1 MTFEIATEKSHCP
14 KKDWLKN
21 ITVSKQM
28 IILLLPLCWGGEG
41 THHKTMPAST
51 ASHKG
56 FRLILSL

>member
-28 IILLLPLCWGGEG
+28 IILLLPLCWGGRG
-41 THHKTMPAST
+41 LITKQCLHLPHHIKAF
-51 ASHKG
+51 A
-56 FRLILSL
+56 

>member
-28 IILLLPLCWGGEG
+28 IILLLPLCWGGRG
-41 THHKTMPAST
+41 LITKQCLRLPHHIKAF
-51 ASHKG
+51 A
-56 FRLILSL
+56 

>member
-28 IILLLPLCWGGEG
+28 IILLLPLCWGGG
-41 THHKTMPAST
+41 DSSQNNACVYRIT
-51 ASHKG
+51 
-56 FRLILSL
+56 